1 MNIGRPL
8 DRETNHKIIH
18 DISMIA
24 FNNVYNAFNKPIFNV
39 LRNTIYTSLST
50 LTNNNYGLRR

>member
-8 DRETNHKIIH
+8 HKETNHKIIH

-24 FNNVYNAFNKPIFNV
+24 FNNIHNALDKPIFNV
-39 LRNTIYTSLST
+39 LRNTIFTSLST
-50 LTNNNYGLRR
+50 ITNNNYGLRG